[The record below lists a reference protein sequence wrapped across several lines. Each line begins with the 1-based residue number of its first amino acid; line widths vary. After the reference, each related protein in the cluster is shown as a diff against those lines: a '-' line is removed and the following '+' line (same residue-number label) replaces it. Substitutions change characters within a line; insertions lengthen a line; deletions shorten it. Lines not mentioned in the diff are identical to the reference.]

1 MNACT
6 LRPARP
12 DDADAVARVHV
23 RTWQAAYRGLLPD
36 GYLDSLRA
44 EERAR
49 RYNFGSLD
57 PRLPATIVA
66 VDSASAIVGFAT
78 TAPARDAECVGSG
91 ELAALHVDP
100 DAWGR
105 GIGQALVVAARAQLV
120 ERGFEDA
127 ILWVLVGNARAQ
139 RFYRADGWLPDG
151 ARRTEEV
158 WGANVDE
165 LRFVRRLR

>member
-1 MNACT
+1 MHGCS

-36 GYLDSLRA
+36 AYLDSLRE

-49 RYNFGSLD
+49 RYTFGSPD
-57 PRLPATIVA
+57 PRQPATIVA
-66 VDSASAIVGFAT
+66 IDGENAIVGFAT
-78 TAPARDAECVGSG
+78 SAPARDAERAGAG

-105 GIGQALVVAARAQLV
+105 GIGRLLVAAARAQLV
-120 ERGFEDA
+120 ERGFDAA
-127 ILWVLVGNARAQ
+127 ILWVLVGNDRAQ

-151 ARRTEEV
+151 ARRTEVV
-158 WGANVDE
+158 WGASVDE
-165 LRFVRRLR
+165 VRFFRRLP